1 MALTPEAGNS
11 ARSWGARTLSAALPG
26 IKVYGIALS
35 ISFAVIAAVSAALGY
50 SVPEV
55 LRTLVFSS
63 FRSFAGLKST
73 IKITIPLLFA
83 TYCFSIPFK
92 IKFFN
97 IGPWGQ
103 MLMGGA
109 MTAVVALLLA
119 DWNLPS
125 AVLIPLLLLTAIL
138 AGGAFALIAAY
149 LKADYDINPIVS
161 TIMLNYVAFQIVN
174 LICTA
179 RQFMD
184 PIGGHPQTK
193 FLPPNAVLG
202 FMAGIPYSILV
213 AALAVFVVS
222 VLINRTRL
230 GYEINAIGYNPV
242 AAQSY
247 GIDFRRTL
255 MLTFF
260 IGGGLGGLGGGLE
273 VLNNHNRLLVGFA
286 DISGLNFGALG
297 ILAALVVA
305 GNPMAVPFASFFMCV
320 LLVGADRL
328 QRTMQVPV
336 ELVFLLQAIM
346 VLLIVIIRTKL
357 SAKK

>member
-1 MALTPEAGNS
+1 MGCPHPV
-11 ARSWGARTLSAALPG
+11 RALPG
-26 IKVYGIALS
+26 LKVYGIALS
-35 ISFAVIAAVSAALGY
+35 ISFGVIAVVSAILGY

-73 IKITIPLLFA
+73 IKISIPLLFT
-83 TYCFSIPFK
+83 TYAFSIPFK

-97 IGPWGQ
+97 IGAWGQ
-103 MLMGGA
+103 MLFGGA

-125 AVLIPLLLLTAIL
+125 VGLIPLLILTAIL

-161 TIMLNYVAFQIVN
+161 TIMLNYVAFQFVG
-174 LICTA
+174 LICTT
-179 RQFMD
+179 RGLMD

-193 FLPPNAVLG
+193 FLPSNAVLG
-202 FMAGIPYSILV
+202 FVSGIPHSLLL
-213 AALAVFVVS
+213 AALAVLVVS

-230 GYEINAIGYNPV
+230 GYEINAIGYNPL

-247 GIDFRRTL
+247 GIDFRKTL

-260 IGGGLGGLGGGLE
+260 FGGALAGLGGGLE

-336 ELVFLLQAIM
+336 ELVFLLQAII
-346 VLLIVIIRTKL
+346 VLLIVITRTKL
-357 SAKK
+357 SAKR